1 MLLTNNF
8 TGDILRS
15 KSRNNWLKEVPEMF
29 EYLDEDRNDEE
40 KQCAMLSTLYWMALS
55 NINNGFR
62 FW

>member
-1 MLLTNNF
+1 
-8 TGDILRS
+8 
-15 KSRNNWLKEVPEMF
+15 MF

-62 FW
+62 F